1 MWLNSI
7 ISALPGAL
15 ISGAVISSIFNWQL
29 NQRR

>member
-15 ISGAVISSIFNWQL
+15 ISGAVRGCLKSIRIN
-29 NQRR
+29 